1 MVNKV
6 SKKKLINA
14 AVEISKKAGETILEV
29 YNSDFE
35 YTIKE
40 DSSPLTKADQK
51 SHDVILHNLRLLD
64 PHIPILSEEDSDIPF
79 SKRSKWNRY
88 WLVDPLDGTKEFIKR
103 NGEFTVNIAL
113 IENNLPVLGVIHI
126 PVSNETFWGSNCSGS
141 FYSQDNK
148 KEKQIYVSKNID
160 DPIKIATSS
169 SHPSKD
175 LDNLLKKFE
184 SYELIKKGSSIKLC
198 LVACGT
204 VDIYL
209 RLGPT
214 SEWDIAAGDA
224 IIKFAG
230 GNIISLLDRDILTYN
245 LKESLLNPE
254 FIAFNN
260 DQNKKRILAL
270 LNE

>member
-1 MVNKV
+1 MVKKV

-126 PVSNETFWGSNCSGS
+126 PVSNETFWGSDCSGS
-141 FYSQDNK
+141 FYSQDN
-148 KEKQIYVSKNID
+148 
-160 DPIKIATSS
+160 
-169 SHPSKD
+169 
-175 LDNLLKKFE
+175 NLQK
-184 SYELIKKGSSIKLC
+184 C
-198 LVACGT
+198 T
-204 VDIYL
+204 
-209 RLGPT
+209 
-214 SEWDIAAGDA
+214 
-224 IIKFAG
+224 
-230 GNIISLLDRDILTYN
+230 
-245 LKESLLNPE
+245 
-254 FIAFNN
+254 
-260 DQNKKRILAL
+260 
-270 LNE
+270 